1 MKTIQI
7 LKVVLIV
14 LATLVHSVGIEND
27 EEIFVIKRGWLYYYP
42 MDVSVSII

>member
-7 LKVVLIV
+7 LKVVSVV
-14 LATLVHSVGIEND
+14 LATLVHAVGTEND
-27 EEIFVIKRGWLYYYP
+27 EELFVVKRGWPYYYP